1 MAWRG
6 KAASPR
12 KGGHPPPLTLDMYDM
27 NWRNMAPVCYAMG
40 PTWYLEVMW
49 YAVKAMAMRLRY
61 ATAPSPSTTSFAR
74 HLNRWLHHL
83 SDKIKNGLGLL
94 IPPSM
99 TWGGGC
105 DYDDGS
111 VDDIPMEFYFFD
123 ELIVR
128 GIRGID
134 QKFGVDHDGYLY
146 DAEAEGDME
155 NDSSNTN
162 TDSEASLED
171 AFESALAHA

>member
-1 MAWRG
+1 
-6 KAASPR
+6 
-12 KGGHPPPLTLDMYDM
+12 
-27 NWRNMAPVCYAMG
+27 
-40 PTWYLEVMW
+40 
-49 YAVKAMAMRLRY
+49 MAMRLRY
-61 ATAPSPSTTSFAR
+61 AAAPSPSTTSFAR

-99 TWGGGC
+99 TWEGGD

-111 VDDIPMEFYFFD
+111 GDDIPMEFYFFD

-134 QKFGVDHDGYLY
+134 QKRRPTRQTPTRNLKRL
-146 DAEAEGDME
+146 
-155 NDSSNTN
+155 SKTRLSPRWRTRKR
-162 TDSEASLED
+162 
-171 AFESALAHA
+171 ALATTPHCAVHSFCFYGVFLPNKYPILQQTDKL